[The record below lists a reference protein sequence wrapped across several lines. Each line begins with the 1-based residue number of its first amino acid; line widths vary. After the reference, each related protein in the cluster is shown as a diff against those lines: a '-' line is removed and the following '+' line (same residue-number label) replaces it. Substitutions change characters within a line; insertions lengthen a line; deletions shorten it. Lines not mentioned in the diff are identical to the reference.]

1 NINGIWELPIGK
13 GHRLLGNSHGPVD
26 AVLGGWQLA
35 GIYRVTSGL
44 PTSIGNGFA
53 FPTNWEFTGFAT
65 QIKAVPHTG
74 VTKNVAVFPGDR
86 GGPNIFADPG
96 AAFASF
102 EHTIPGGVGT
112 RNSIRGDG
120 FFTLDMGLSKSWRMP
135 YKEGHRLQ
143 FRWEVFN
150 VTNSVSFDPFALKGS
165 DLDSRNTFGKYSG
178 TLSSPRVMQFGLRYE
193 F

>member
-1 NINGIWELPIGK
+1 
-13 GHRLLGNSHGPVD
+13 
-26 AVLGGWQLA
+26 
-35 GIYRVTSGL
+35 VTSGL

-65 QIKAVPHTG
+65 QTKAVPHTG
-74 VTKNVAVFPGDR
+74 VTKNVPVFSGDK
-86 GGPNIFADPG
+86 GAGPNIFADPA

-102 EHTIPGGVGT
+102 TNTLPGGVGT
-112 RNSIRGDG
+112 RNSLRGDG
-120 FFTLDMGLSKSWRMP
+120 FFTLDMGLSKAWRMP
-135 YKEGHRLQ
+135 YNEGHRLQ

-150 VTNSVSFDPFALKGS
+150 LTNSVSFDAAGLKGA
-165 DLDSRNTFGKYSG
+165 DLDSRNTFGKYSA